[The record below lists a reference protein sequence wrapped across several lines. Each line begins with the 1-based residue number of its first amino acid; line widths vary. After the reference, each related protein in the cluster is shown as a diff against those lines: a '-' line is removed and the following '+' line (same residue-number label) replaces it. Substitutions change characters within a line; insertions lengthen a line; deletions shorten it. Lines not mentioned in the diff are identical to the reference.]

1 MPPAPHTRVLGVSTR
16 RYCRVRPLLSTE
28 LNAGYRATLEYHG
41 KKVEIKRR
49 GKLHRAFKFDALFGP
64 TAPQHTVFTDVA
76 RLLQSAV
83 DGHNVS
89 IISFGAT
96 GSGKTYTMFG
106 PELQSVSGAKGLDG
120 AASGIAPRV
129 ASELFRILRL
139 QRTPQWTLGPEDS
152 IAAAGVVGAGGG
164 GSATASAAG
173 DSNGAGG
180 AGAGAGAGSGAGGSM
195 LSPLHTSLPLDFGLL
210 NSPGRATFHSAYTTR
225 VRISMFD
232 IRGPYV
238 SDVLRSTDTPA
249 APLALVPGEDG
260 IMYVEGGTTVEVA
273 SEAEMVTVLTTGLR
287 HRWVCI
293 SVWLCACLCGCV
305 CVCVHWASFA
315 DSHTR
320 PMWCD

>member
-1 MPPAPHTRVLGVSTR
+1 
-16 RYCRVRPLLSTE
+16 
-28 LNAGYRATLEYHG
+28 
-41 KKVEIKRR
+41 
-49 GKLHRAFKFDALFGP
+49 
-64 TAPQHTVFTDVA
+64 
-76 RLLQSAV
+76 
-83 DGHNVS
+83 
-89 IISFGAT
+89 
-96 GSGKTYTMFG
+96 
-106 PELQSVSGAKGLDG
+106 
-120 AASGIAPRV
+120 
-129 ASELFRILRL
+129 
-139 QRTPQWTLGPEDS
+139 
-152 IAAAGVVGAGGG
+152 
-164 GSATASAAG
+164 
-173 DSNGAGG
+173 
-180 AGAGAGAGSGAGGSM
+180 M
-195 LSPLHTSLPLDFGLL
+195 LSPLHTSLPPDFGLL

-249 APLALVPGEDG
+249 APLALVPGGDG